1 MNSVI
6 SLGENDGP
14 NKINLDE
21 LYDKKKNKD
30 LQTLNLFNRILNR
43 IHTRIKLI
51 SKQSKEQCCWFILP
65 ETILGVP
72 KFDFNSCNSYVINQ
86 LIENG
91 FNVTYTHPNLL
102 LIAWASWCPTYVR
115 NEIKKKTGISIDSS
129 GKKIEEEEKQLTIKE
144 SMLKTKLDKIDKID
158 KDVKPSKVYTNID
171 DYKPSGNIYNENIL
185 RKIHERK
192 S

>member
-1 MNSVI
+1 MNSII
-6 SLGENDGP
+6 SLGDNDGP

-30 LQTLNLFNRILNR
+30 LQTLNLFNKILNR
-43 IHTRIKLI
+43 IHVRIKLI

-65 ETILGVP
+65 ETIIGVP

-102 LIAWASWCPTYVR
+102 LIAWEAWCPTYVR

-129 GKKIEEEEKQLTIKE
+129 GKRVDEEETQLSIKD
-144 SMLKTKLDKIDKID
+144 LVKPKLDKQEKSD
-158 KDVKPSKVYTNID
+158 KDGKPGKIYTNID
-171 DYKPSGNIYNENIL
+171 DYRPSGNIYNENIL
-185 RKIHERK
+185 RKIHEKK

>member
-30 LQTLNLFNRILNR
+30 LQTLNLFNKILNR

-51 SKQSKEQCCWFILP
+51 SRQSKEQWCWFILP

-102 LIAWASWCPTYVR
+102 LIAWESWCPTYVR

-129 GKKIEEEEKQLTIKE
+129 GKKVEEEENHSPIKE
-144 SMLKTKLDKIDKID
+144 SIFKHKSEKSEKDGKPGKI
-158 KDVKPSKVYTNID
+158 YTNID

-185 RKIHERK
+185 RKIHEKK

>member
-6 SLGENDGP
+6 SLRENDGP

-51 SKQSKEQCCWFILP
+51 SKQSKEQFCWFILP
-65 ETILGVP
+65 ETIIGVP

-102 LIAWASWCPTYVR
+102 LIAWESWCPTYVR
-115 NEIKKKTGISIDSS
+115 NEIKKKTGILIDSS
-129 GKKIEEEEKQLTIKE
+129 GKKIEEDDKQLTQPLKE
-144 SMLKTKLDKIDKID
+144 SILKPKTDKLDR
-158 KDVKPSKVYTNID
+158 DVKPSKVYTNID
-171 DYKPSGNIYNENIL
+171 EYKPSGNIYNENIL
-185 RKIHERK
+185 RKIHEKK

>member
-6 SLGENDGP
+6 SLGDNNGP

-43 IHTRIKLI
+43 IHVRIKLI

-65 ETILGVP
+65 ETIIGVP
-72 KFDFNSCNSYVINQ
+72 KFDFNACNSYIINQ

-102 LIAWASWCPTYVR
+102 LIAWEAWCPTYVR

-129 GKKIEEEEKQLTIKE
+129 GKKVDEEDAPLTNKE
-144 SMLKTKLDKIDKID
+144 SLLRSKQQDKQQD
-158 KDVKPSKVYTNID
+158 KDSKSGKMYTNID
-171 DYKPSGNIYNENIL
+171 DYKPTGNIYNENIL